1 MAWVI
6 WCSCSP
12 TLITVGALGALVGS
26 LHLKSLDVLLAG
38 PTPAPFSAMTR
49 NSYSLP
55 SVRLVTRCRSSVMGL
70 LEETLTH
77 WRLFFSLLSK
87 MYCLIS
93 LPPSDLGLVQ
103 HMVMLF
109 PVTWVASGVPGASGT
124 AVEERKI
131 IVSNHWG
138 VLHNSLLLLGYLL
151 YCIWAMTGSESRGFP
166 TPNLFTAEILNWY
179 SLPLMRLV
187 AL

>member
-1 MAWVI
+1 MI
-6 WCSCSP
+6 NKTLFKKDLYCPQSSYNP

-55 SVRLVTRCRSSVMGL
+55 SVRLVTRCLSSVMDL
-70 LEETLTH
+70 LEETLTQR
-77 WRLFFSLLSK
+77 RLFFSLLSK

-103 HMVMLF
+103 HRVMLF
-109 PVTWVASGVPGASGT
+109 PVTWVASGVPGTSGT
-124 AVEERKI
+124 AVEDRFHEQSHESGLEEFYMCSFMNDFKLFH
-131 IVSNHWG
+131 VSHSTR
-138 VLHNSLLLLGYLL
+138 VT
-151 YCIWAMTGSESRGFP
+151 YC
-166 TPNLFTAEILNWY
+166 TA
-179 SLPLMRLV
+179 SGQ
-187 AL
+187 

>member
-1 MAWVI
+1 MI
-6 WCSCSP
+6 NETLFKKDFYCPQSSYNP

-55 SVRLVTRCRSSVMGL
+55 SVRLVTRCLSSVMDL
-70 LEETLTH
+70 LEETLTQR
-77 WRLFFSLLSK
+77 RLFFSLLSK

-103 HMVMLF
+103 HRVMLF

-124 AVEERKI
+124 AVEDRCCE
-131 IVSNHWG
+131 
-138 VLHNSLLLLGYLL
+138 
-151 YCIWAMTGSESRGFP
+151 
-166 TPNLFTAEILNWY
+166 
-179 SLPLMRLV
+179 
-187 AL
+187 